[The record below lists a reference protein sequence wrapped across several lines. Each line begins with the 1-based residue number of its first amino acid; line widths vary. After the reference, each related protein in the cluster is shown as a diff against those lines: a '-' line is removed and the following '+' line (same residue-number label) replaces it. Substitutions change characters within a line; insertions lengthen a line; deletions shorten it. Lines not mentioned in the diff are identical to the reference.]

1 VSAPGVV
8 IVGAAVGGVTTAE
21 TLRELGYDGAITL
34 VGDEPHPPYN
44 RPPLSKQVL
53 AGDWEPE
60 DAVIASR
67 ERLDELGIDL
77 VAGRAATGVRLADR
91 VVEVG
96 ADDIPFD
103 SLVVATGVAARA
115 FAGATPRG
123 VHTLRT
129 WDDALRI
136 RAAAASAG
144 RVLVVGS
151 GVLGSELASGL
162 SKSGASVTLV
172 GRSVDLRLGQVGTLL
187 SPHLAALHRAHGVE
201 LRLGVDVVE
210 LLGSPHVS
218 SARLS
223 DGSVIGADL
232 VVVAIGSLPRT
243 GWLGGALSTA
253 DGILCDSRGHAT
265 ADVYAIGDVARWERP
280 DLGRSIR
287 VEHQQNAIDQAR
299 LVAHEIVGIP
309 APEEPIRP
317 FFWTEL
323 YGSRIQA
330 YGDFDVAEL
339 EVVAGEVAE
348 GRFVAAAVDGSRIVG
363 AVGWNHP
370 RAFRDLRAHVD
381 AQTLLPTL
389 TDPLPALNERQP
401 TP

>member
-1 VSAPGVV
+1 MAAPGVV
-8 IVGAAVGGVTTAE
+8 VVGAAVGGVTTAE
-21 TLRELGYDGAITL
+21 TLRELGYEGAITL
-34 VGDEPHPPYN
+34 VGEEPHPPYN

-53 AGDWEPE
+53 AGEWEPE

-67 ERLDELGIDL
+67 DRLDELGVDL
-77 VAGRAATGVRLADR
+77 VAGRTATGVRLADR

-96 ADDIPFD
+96 ADGIPFG

-115 FAGATPRG
+115 FGGATPLG

-136 RAAAASAG
+136 RAAAASVG
-144 RVLVVGS
+144 TVLVIGS

-172 GRSVDLRLGQVGTLL
+172 GRSIDIRLGQVGALL

-218 SARLS
+218 SALLS
-223 DGSVIGADL
+223 DGSVVAADL
-232 VVVAIGSLPRT
+232 VVVAIGSLPCT
-243 GWLGGALSTA
+243 GWLGGALPAA
-253 DGILCDSRGHAT
+253 DGILCDPHGRA
-265 ADVYAIGDVARWERP
+265 ADGVYAIGDVARWERR
-280 DLGRSIR
+280 DLGRTVR

-299 LVAHEIVGIP
+299 LVAHEIVGVP
-309 APEEPIRP
+309 APDEPIRP

-330 YGDFDVAEL
+330 YGDFDVPAL

-370 RAFRDLRAHVD
+370 RAFRDFRAHVD
-381 AQTLLPTL
+381 AQTPLPTL
-389 TDPLPALNERQP
+389 TERQP